1 MSNAKITKKDYAL
14 CLIISP
20 TIFITIV
27 SILLMNLHFPTDM
40 IFYLTVNS
48 FDFTLGN
55 IAYSQQITNQI
66 IVNSITIDHFDE
78 ISLNPTQLEV
88 ADPSQYRFEDDS
100 FPDNAWTSI
109 PVSLGGVRIIH
120 SDPTASYD
128 LTIEGTEPMTLDR
141 IWVTSG
147 AKVTLAKLGRKI
159 NKLSVT
165 IKGQE
170 SKLVLTPLETFEI
183 ITTNSRIKGINYMPY
198 KADSMT
204 YRVRLADHSPL
215 ITITSNK
222 VKPYSLFL
230 NIEISAQQNLNQ
242 VFARRKIPI
251 EMISFSKQD
260 SMGNLES
267 TLLRTKDATVSY
279 PGYPQIENKIISYS
293 ELLSLRGLRE
303 FFIEKIYLDSGSDG
317 IVLLLRG
324 VPEKARAGK
333 TELRLT
339 CFQSLW
345 YNLQLTALFGII
357 TWILPT
363 SVGIYKFLKRKS

>member
-1 MSNAKITKKDYAL
+1 MANAKIAKKDYAL
-14 CLIISP
+14 YLIISP
-20 TIFITIV
+20 TIFVTIV

-40 IFYLTVNS
+40 ILHLTVNS

-55 IAYSQQITNQI
+55 IEYPQQITNQI

-78 ISLNPTQLEV
+78 ISLNPTQLEM
-88 ADPSQYRFEDDS
+88 ADPGQYRFVDDS
-100 FPDNAWTSI
+100 FPDAAWTSI
-109 PVSLGGVRIIH
+109 PAGLGGVRIIH
-120 SDPTASYD
+120 SDPTAPYD

-147 AKVTLAKLGRKI
+147 AKVTLAKRGSKT
-159 NKLSVT
+159 NKLSVA
-165 IKGQE
+165 INGHE
-170 SKLVLTPLETFEI
+170 SKLVLTPPEKFEI
-183 ITTNSRIKGINYMPY
+183 ITTNCRIKGIKNMPD
-198 KADSMT
+198 KPDSIT
-204 YRVRLADHSPL
+204 YRARLPDQSPL

-222 VKPYSLFL
+222 VKPYSLFINL
-230 NIEISAQQNLNQ
+230 EISAKQNLNQ
-242 VFARRKIPI
+242 VFARKKIPV

-267 TLLRTKDATVSY
+267 TLLEPKDATVSY
-279 PGYPQIENKIISYS
+279 PGYPQIENKIIGYS
-293 ELLSLRGLRE
+293 ELLSLRSLRN
-303 FFIEKIYLDSGSDG
+303 FYIEKIYLDSGSDG
-317 IVLLLRG
+317 IVLSLRG
-324 VPEKARAGK
+324 VAGKAIAGK

-345 YNLQLTALFGII
+345 HNRQLIALFGII